1 LRGYGGGLKSTP
13 PRSCMSWVRL
23 ARKSASLVL
32 LARTRNRLRLG
43 SIGAQRTEQ
52 SRSHHGLKSWQGD
65 EEEEKRYPYLFSSYL
80 LSTEGRAGG
89 FPGGGRGRKPL
100 ASGSGSTEVHTGRG
114 ILLLLPEDD
123 DSDRGSS
130 PCQSQREPRS
140 DGGRSRGRAPGRLSQ
155 DSDGE
160 GECVG
165 EPCTGL
171 LQRWQRRSSA
181 AAVGGGPARPGES
194 RVGEAGS
201 RTGIR
206 LCRGEVEDESLRGRA
221 GGGGDADTV
230 TAVLSSAPQ
239 PPASAWSCWL
249 GSEERSGRPESLS
262 GSRSLVSWAQG
273 PLAAGASRSR
283 SLRTS
288 SEGSSSLLEGAS
300 RGMASLRSCAGDCG
314 PQLEDCG
321 RRTRGLQKGN

>member
-1 LRGYGGGLKSTP
+1 MAT
-13 PRSCMSWVRL
+13 
-23 ARKSASLVL
+23 
-32 LARTRNRLRLG
+32 
-43 SIGAQRTEQ
+43 
-52 SRSHHGLKSWQGD
+52 
-65 EEEEKRYPYLFSSYL
+65 
-80 LSTEGRAGG
+80 
-89 FPGGGRGRKPL
+89 
-100 ASGSGSTEVHTGRG
+100 GSGSTEVLTGRG
-114 ILLLLPEDD
+114 ILLLFPEDD
-123 DSDRGSS
+123 DSDK
-130 PCQSQREPRS
+130 SQREPRS
-140 DGGRSRGRAPGRLSQ
+140 DGSQSRGRAPGRLSQ

-165 EPCTGL
+165 EPWTGL

-181 AAVGGGPARPGES
+181 VAVGGSARPGES

-206 LCRGEVEDESLRGRA
+206 LSRGEEEQESRRGRS
-221 GGGGDADTV
+221 GGGDADTV

-239 PPASAWSCWL
+239 PPASAWGCWL

-273 PLAAGASRSR
+273 PLAAGRGSGASLSR

-288 SEGSSSLLEGAS
+288 SEGSSGLLEGAS
-300 RGMASLRSCAGDCG
+300 RGMALLRSCTGDCS
-314 PQLEDCG
+314 PELEDWR